1 MWGGARTALPVKTTQ
16 TGGEL
21 STEKHD
27 DRVSHM
33 TTALPFLRELRILIV
48 DDSAVVRSVLSTELL
63 KTGVEVVQAENGR
76 QAMDLALCTEF
87 DLIITDVEMPV
98 MDGIELT
105 RKLKLNP
112 RTQQIP
118 IVILSSLDREEDI
131 RRGYRAGATT
141 YISKGQAKNSLIE
154 TIENVLQKATF
165 QRGRLIL
172 VVDDSNTI
180 RTLVEKGLKEV
191 GFEVVKAE
199 NGRAALDLL
208 EHERRPDLILSDIDM
223 PVMNGEEFCRDVH
236 ANPVLASIPFVVMS
250 ANNDRPIMR
259 RMLQLGADS
268 YLVKPF
274 NIDQLVITVEKLLSD
289 KLLLLHKEKERLEV
303 EQRLILASITSLCN
317 ALEARDSYT
326 RGHSEAVSSIATRM
340 AREMGMR
347 EEDIEHVKLGGKLH
361 DLGKIGVV
369 DSVLLKPGKLSDE
382 EFAIIR
388 RHPVIGAE
396 ILRPVPSLAKIL
408 PIVYHHHERFDGK
421 GYPEG
426 LKGDGIPLWA
436 RITAVGDTYHA
447 LTSDRPY
454 RKGMD
459 RDRALQIIEEVS
471 GTQLCPDCVDVFLR
485 MELWDG
491 PAESPCEGSHRCPS
505 DPKPLALLPGAVIV
519 PGLK

>member
-1 MWGGARTALPVKTTQ
+1 MPYLK
-16 TGGEL
+16 
-21 STEKHD
+21 
-27 DRVSHM
+27 
-33 TTALPFLRELRILIV
+33 ELRILIV
-48 DDSAVVRSVLSTELL
+48 DDSAVVRSVLSKELL
-63 KTGVEVVQAENGR
+63 RSGVEVTQAENGQ
-76 QAMDLALCTEF
+76 QAVDIALRKEF

-98 MDGIELT
+98 MDGIELC

-118 IVILSSLDREEDI
+118 IVILSSLDSDEDI
-131 RRGYRAGATT
+131 KRGYKAGATT
-141 YISKGQAKNSLIE
+141 YITKAQAKESLIE
-154 TIENVLQKATF
+154 TIETVLQKSTF

-199 NGRAALDLL
+199 NGRSALELL
-208 EHERRPDLILSDIDM
+208 QRERRPDLILSDIDM
-223 PVMNGEEFCRDVH
+223 PVMNGEEFCRTVH
-236 ANPVLASIPFVVMS
+236 TDPVLATIPFVVMS

-289 KLLLLHKEKERLEV
+289 KLLLLHKEKERLEI
-303 EQRLILASITSLCN
+303 EQRLILASITSLCC

-326 RGHSEAVSSIATRM
+326 RGHSEAVSYIATRM
-340 AREMGMR
+340 AAEMGMSI
-347 EEDIEHVKLGGKLH
+347 DDVEHVKLGGKLH

-382 EFAIIR
+382 EFAIIK

-396 ILRPVPSLAKIL
+396 ILRPVPSLSKIL
-408 PIVYHHHERFDGK
+408 PIVYYHHERMDGK

-426 LKGDGIPLWA
+426 LKGDKIPLWA

-454 RKGMD
+454 RKGMEKD
-459 RDRALQIIEEVS
+459 KALQIIEEVS
-471 GTQLCPDCVDVFLR
+471 GTQLCPDCVEVFLK
-485 MELWDG
+485 MQLWDNACMEHG
-491 PAESPCEGSHRCPS
+491 EPSSQCEQAPPTAASEPVI
-505 DPKPLALLPGAVIV
+505 LPGS
-519 PGLK
+519 K

>member
-1 MWGGARTALPVKTTQ
+1 MTKTLPYLK
-16 TGGEL
+16 
-21 STEKHD
+21 
-27 DRVSHM
+27 
-33 TTALPFLRELRILIV
+33 ELRILIV
-48 DDSAVVRSVLSTELL
+48 DDSAVVRSVLSKELL
-63 KTGVEVVQAENGR
+63 KTGVEITQAENGQ
-76 QAMDLALCTEF
+76 QAMDIVQCKEF
-87 DLIITDVEMPV
+87 DLIITDIEMPV
-98 MDGIELT
+98 MDGIELC

-131 RRGYRAGATT
+131 KRGYKAGATT
-141 YISKGQAKNSLIE
+141 YISKAQAKDSLID
-154 TIENVLQKATF
+154 TIETVLHKSTF

-172 VVDDSNTI
+172 VVDDSYTM

-191 GFEVVKAE
+191 GFEVVKAD

-208 EHERRPDLILSDIDM
+208 ASERRPDLILSDIDM
-223 PVMNGEEFCRDVH
+223 PVMNGEEFCRLVH
-236 ANPVLASIPFVVMS
+236 SDPVLATVPFVVMS

-289 KLLLLHKEKERLEV
+289 KLLLLHKEKERLEI
-303 EQRLILASITSLCN
+303 EQRLILDSITSLCN

-326 RGHSEAVSSIATRM
+326 RGHSEAVSFIATRI
-340 AREMGMR
+340 AAEMGMST
-347 EEDIEHVKLGGKLH
+347 EDVEHVKLGGKLH

-369 DSVLLKPGKLSDE
+369 DSVLLKPGKLTDE
-382 EFAIIR
+382 EFAIIK

-408 PIVYHHHERFDGK
+408 PIVYHHHERIDGK

-426 LKGDGIPLWA
+426 LKGDRIPLWA

-454 RKGMD
+454 RKGMEKD
-459 RDRALQIIEEVS
+459 KALQIIEEAS
-471 GTQLCPDCVDVFLR
+471 GTQLCPDCVDIFIK
-485 MELWDG
+485 MQLWDG
-491 PAESPCEGSHRCPS
+491 APIDQGDPAGYGEKTH
-505 DPKPLALLPGAVIV
+505 KPLIEIPNPLIV
-519 PGLK
+519 PGKK

>member
-1 MWGGARTALPVKTTQ
+1 
-16 TGGEL
+16 
-21 STEKHD
+21 
-27 DRVSHM
+27 M

-118 IVILSSLDREEDI
+118 IVILSSLDREDDI
-131 RRGYRAGATT
+131 KRGYRAGATT

-382 EFAIIR
+382 EFA
-388 RHPVIGAE
+388 
-396 ILRPVPSLAKIL
+396 
-408 PIVYHHHERFDGK
+408 
-421 GYPEG
+421 
-426 LKGDGIPLWA
+426 
-436 RITAVGDTYHA
+436 
-447 LTSDRPY
+447 
-454 RKGMD
+454 
-459 RDRALQIIEEVS
+459 
-471 GTQLCPDCVDVFLR
+471 
-485 MELWDG
+485 
-491 PAESPCEGSHRCPS
+491 
-505 DPKPLALLPGAVIV
+505 
-519 PGLK
+519 